1 MKEGKPMFDGDKMS
15 THVATLAFS
24 NKQFEPQQMKK
35 FMYSVLANAADNE
48 SEFTSKGMAV
58 FIAMLANNIYDFDI
72 EIEGF
77 QFNDAHWEIVS
88 RRPVKSKEIA
98 AHCLAMMNHVNDIMC
113 EDEDIY
119 KYCSG
124 IVASTAAFADIFFD
138 EMTEGRCSDV
148 K

>member
-1 MKEGKPMFDGDKMS
+1 MKEGKPMFDSDKMS
-15 THVATLAFS
+15 THVATLACS
-24 NKQFEPQQMKK
+24 KKQFEPQQMKR
-35 FMYSVLANAADNE
+35 FMYSVLAKAADNE
-48 SEFTSKGMAV
+48 SELASKGMAV

-72 EIEGF
+72 GIEGF

-98 AHCLAMMNHVNDIMC
+98 AHCLAMMNHVHDIMC
-113 EDEDIY
+113 EDENIHE
-119 KYCSG
+119 YCSG
-124 IVASTAAFADIFFD
+124 IIASTAAFADIFFD